1 MLQLDIT
8 SLKRLGDGI
17 EVTAFIAKPNNSVGP
32 TNAASYAEQGE
43 AVANLRE
50 ANEDYR
56 LLHLGIVYLTQKEG
70 G

>member
-8 SLKRLGDGI
+8 RLQRIGDVI
-17 EVTAFIAKPNNSVGP
+17 EVTAFITKPNNFVGQ

-56 LLHLGIVYLTQKEG
+56 LLHLGIAYLTQKEG